1 VGVHGGFVGEEA
13 RCRPPSGGRGG
24 RAWWICGWR
33 CVNCHHDRR
42 SAQTWPRDGQRNPRE
57 ATRSVAS
64 RGTATPATAAQQR
77 RSELQRLQTPSTT
90 VTATQQAHG
99 KTPRARQAM
108 LNRARLP
115 PQERLPPQGC
125 HRRARLTSSS
135 QTSSARTQERLPPQG
150 CHHRARLT
158 SSSQTS
164 SARTRTSSTGG
175 EDGERSPCMFKHVC
189 SNPGDTRTISM
200 AACATMDDI
209 SIARWQAS
217 RK

>member
-1 VGVHGGFVGEEA
+1 MACMVDLWVEKRGVDRQVVVVVGVHGGFVGEEA

-33 CVNCHHDRR
+33 CVNCYHDRR
-42 SAQTWPRDGQRNPRE
+42 SAQTWFRDGYLISWE

-77 RSELQRLQTPSTT
+77 RSQLQRLQTPAT

-125 HRRARLTSSS
+125 HR
-135 QTSSARTQERLPPQG
+135 
-150 CHHRARLT
+150 RARLT

>member
-1 VGVHGGFVGEEA
+1 MACMVDLWVEKRGVDRQVVVVVGVHGGFVGEEA

-42 SAQTWPRDGQRNPRE
+42 SAQTWPRDGRND
-57 ATRSVAS
+57 ASVAS

-90 VTATQQAHG
+90 VAATQQAHG

-108 LNRARLP
+108 LNRALLP

-125 HRRARLTSSS
+125 HN
-135 QTSSARTQERLPPQG
+135 
-150 CHHRARLT
+150 RARLT

-164 SARTRTSSTGG
+164 SARTRTNSTGG